1 MSLMSEIDISAAQ
14 RATPPENGGRRFAF
28 VTGCSR
34 SGTTALTRLLNK
46 HPEICIGFERF
57 AKVNRRR
64 ALAPEHFEPERFL
77 EVQPEDT
84 HYDALTGFRAF
95 HARKIGQA
103 KVVGDKLPHL
113 SDRYRATFRAFPDAK
128 VVYILREPFS
138 VTESF
143 ERRAGD
149 PQDGWSEERGH
160 LAAIEEWNESL
171 KRTEGALNKRPHQV
185 GIFCFQELMVEGNS
199 LPRLYAFLGVEAPQ
213 TDQRDAE
220 ISLTPPARVNPALRK
235 AVAEKADFK
244 TYRRLLRAA
253 AAQEQSFA

>member
-14 RATPPENGGRRFAF
+14 RVAPPDGGRRYAF
-28 VTGCSR
+28 VAGCSR

-57 AKVNRRR
+57 AKVHRRR
-64 ALAPEHFEPERFL
+64 ELTPKHFQPERFWD
-77 EVQPEDT
+77 VRPDDT

-95 HARKIGQA
+95 HAQKIGEA
-103 KVVGDKLPHL
+103 KVVGDKNPHL
-113 SDRYRATFRAFPDAK
+113 SNRYKALFRAFPDAR

-138 VTESF
+138 VAESF

-149 PQDGWSEERGH
+149 PGDGWSEKRDYM
-160 LAAIEEWNESL
+160 AAIEEWNESL
-171 KRTEGALNKRPHQV
+171 KRTAGALEKRPDQIGV
-185 GIFCFQELMVEGNS
+185 FCFQELMVEGNS
-199 LPRLYAFLGVEAPQ
+199 LSRLYAFLGVDAPA

-244 TYRRLLRAA
+244 TYRRLLSAA

>member
-14 RATPPENGGRRFAF
+14 RVTPPEGGRRFAF

-46 HPEICIGFERF
+46 HPEVCIGFERF
-57 AKVNRRR
+57 AKVTRRR
-64 ALAPEHFEPERFL
+64 ELAPEHFEPERFL
-77 EVQPEDT
+77 DVQAEDT

-103 KVVGDKLPHL
+103 RVVGDKLPHL
-113 SDRYRATFRAFPDAK
+113 SDRYRAAFRAFPDAK
-128 VVYILREPFS
+128 VVYIMREPFS
-138 VTESF
+138 VAESF

-149 PQDGWSEERGH
+149 PLDGWAAERGYM
-160 LAAIEEWNESL
+160 AAIEEWNESL
-171 KRTEGALNKRPHQV
+171 KRTAGALEKRPDQV
-185 GIFCFQELMVEGNS
+185 GVFCFQELMVEGNS
-199 LPRLYAFLGVEAPQ
+199 LKRLYAFLGVEAPG

-235 AVAEKADFK
+235 AVAEKADFQ
-244 TYRRLLRAA
+244 TYRRLLDAA

>member
-1 MSLMSEIDISAAQ
+1 MSEIDISAAQ
-14 RATPPENGGRRFAF
+14 SALPPIEGGQRFAF

-57 AKVNRRR
+57 AKVHRRR
-64 ALAPEHFEPERFL
+64 ELAPEHFQPERFL
-77 EVQPEDT
+77 DVRPEDT
-84 HYDALTGFRAF
+84 HYDELTGFRAF
-95 HARKIGQA
+95 HARKIGTA
-103 KVVGDKLPHL
+103 RVVGDKIPQL
-113 SDRYRATFRAFPDAK
+113 SDRYKALFRAFPEAR
-128 VVYILREPFS
+128 VVYTLREPFS
-138 VTESF
+138 VAESF

-149 PQDGWSEERGH
+149 PEDGWAQERGY

-171 KRTEGALNKRPHQV
+171 RRTEGALEKRPDQV

-199 LPRLYAFLGVEAPQ
+199 LPRLYAFLGVEAPKS
-213 TDQRDAE
+213 DQRDAE